1 MCSLEKRG
9 FTLNDFN
16 SLIWGHNLHLTLS
29 LLFMRPDFVFSLCI
43 VYLCS
48 SFDQITW
55 NLAVILLVYVLKVGI
70 KLVCRKS
77 EDPRTYIGH

>member
-1 MCSLEKRG
+1 MCSLEKKWIFCRG

-55 NLAVILLVYVLKVGI
+55 NLAVILLVYVLKVVI
-70 KLVCRKS
+70 NS
-77 EDPRTYIGH
+77 SADSPRIP